1 MTFNGIQILIII
13 LSIITLILLPFFV
26 TDGWIGIIAK
36 IISVSLISFFLL
48 GLFYYFYNYYKSE
61 DIPLNKTEARQI
73 LKEQKT
79 IFKNKDI
86 TQLLQLLKEPQTF
99 EIIRNDVTYQL
110 EIEAYWE
117 DKKRKDNLILL
128 FSIDNG
134 YRSAWHPMTESMTYS
149 ISPDL
154 QY

>member
-1 MTFNGIQILIII
+1 MTFNGIQIIVIF
-13 LSIITLILLPFFV
+13 LSIITLVLLPLFV
-26 TDGWIGIIAK
+26 TNGWIGTIAK

-61 DIPLNKTEARQI
+61 DIPLNETEAKQI
-73 LKEQKT
+73 LEEQKA
-79 IFKNKDI
+79 IFKNKDV
-86 TQLLQLLKEPQTF
+86 THLLQLLKEPQTF

-117 DKKRKDNLILL
+117 DEKKKDNLVLL

-134 YRSAWHPMTESMTYS
+134 YRSAWNPMTESTTYS
-149 ISPDL
+149 INKDH
-154 QY
+154 